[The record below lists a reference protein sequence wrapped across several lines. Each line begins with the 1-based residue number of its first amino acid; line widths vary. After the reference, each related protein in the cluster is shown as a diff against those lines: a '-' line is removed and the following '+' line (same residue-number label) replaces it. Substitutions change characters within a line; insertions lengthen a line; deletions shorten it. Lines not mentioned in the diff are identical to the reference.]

1 MIVNKFKNFI
11 NENVD
16 FNELTNSM
24 INDFFSDLIDDDKA
38 DVSVKD
44 YYVYKNIKSDNSPGS
59 LIEITP
65 YLKNPQNYY
74 KAKLI
79 TLEIFD
85 KSKGIAI
92 DGKYSIQSLSL
103 LKDVISSIERFY
115 KWLDLDPEDI
125 NYKIEKSYD
134 SLDIKF
140 VVKGEQLTEDVNYKE
155 KFDEYLGEL
164 KDLVKKRY
172 NYRGINL
179 KGNWLEIKFPRSNKD
194 GDFWWK
200 VTLNRYLRGNLNQDE
215 VNSLRQRS
223 EFHKNLIDWIEKV
236 RNNNFD
242 ISISGGD
249 SQVVI
254 KLKR

>member
-11 NENVD
+11 NENVN

-44 YYVYKNIKSDNSPGS
+44 CYVYKNEKSDDSPGI
-59 LIEITP
+59 LVEITP
-65 YLKNPQNYY
+65 YLKSPENYY

-92 DGKYSIQSLSL
+92 DGKHSIQSLSI
-103 LKDVISSIERFY
+103 LKDIISSIERFY

-125 NYKIEKSYD
+125 NYKIEKSYN

-140 VVKGEQLTEDVNYKE
+140 VVKGEQLTQDVNYKE
-155 KFDEYLGEL
+155 DIDKYLGEL
-164 KDLVKKRY
+164 KDLVKRRY
-172 NYRGINL
+172 NYRNINL
-179 KGNWLEIKFPRSNKD
+179 KGNWLEIIFPRSNKD
-194 GDFWWK
+194 GDYWWK
-200 VTLNRYLRGNLNQDE
+200 VRLNRYLRGNLNQEE
-215 VNSLRQRS
+215 VNSLRSIS
-223 EFHKNLIDWIEKV
+223 ESNKNIIDWIEKV
-236 RNNNFD
+236 RKDNFD

-249 SQVVI
+249 SQVII
-254 KLKR
+254 KLKK

>member
-11 NENVD
+11 NENVN
-16 FNELTNSM
+16 FNELTNDM
-24 INDFFSDLIDDDKA
+24 INDFFSNLIDDDKA

-44 YYVYKNIKSDNSPGS
+44 YYVYKNEKNSGAGI
-59 LIEITP
+59 LVEITP
-65 YLKNPQNYY
+65 YLKNPKHYY

-85 KSKGIAI
+85 KSKGISI
-92 DGKYSIQSLSL
+92 DGKYSSQNLSI

-115 KWLDLDPEDI
+115 KWLDLDTEDI

-155 KFDEYLGEL
+155 DVDKYLGEL
-164 KDLVKKRY
+164 KDLVKRRY
-172 NYRGINL
+172 NYRGISL
-179 KGNWLEIKFPRSNKD
+179 KGNWLEIIFPRSKKD

-200 VTLNRYLRGNLNQDE
+200 VTLNRYLRGNLNQNE
-215 VNSLRQRS
+215 VNLLRQRS
-223 EFHKNLIDWIEKV
+223 EFYKNVIDWIEKV
-236 RNNNFD
+236 RNANFD

-249 SQVVI
+249 SQVII